1 LKSGLKHLLHF
12 IGLKIMP
19 TALDFIYRFH
29 KGTAAASNLNRGTGV
44 FLNRGTGVLKMS
56 LQ

>member
-44 FLNRGTGVLKMS
+44 LKMS